1 MSHSQPPSS
10 VSPPAEGGLT
20 ATFLRIGGRLRH
32 IATQLLGSEAEA
44 EDALYEAFARLWQR
58 GGNGEGESTARQE
71 ALLTTTVR
79 HLSIDALRRRAAHPC
94 RSLDATETDVAE
106 TALALRTDPEGEYE
120 EDERF
125 AAVSRLIDHHLTP
138 LQRRLLYRRDVDGI
152 DYASLAQEEGRTET
166 ALRMQISR
174 ARRTVRHLYQQQNS
188 THV

>member
-1 MSHSQPPSS
+1 MPFVAARPIPADRSMQDYVYTGG
-10 VSPPAEGGLT
+10 VS
-20 ATFLRIGGRLRH
+20 
-32 IATQLLGSEAEA
+32 
-44 EDALYEAFARLWQR
+44 Y
-58 GGNGEGESTARQE
+58 
-71 ALLTTTVR
+71 
-79 HLSIDALRRRAAHPC
+79 
-94 RSLDATETDVAE
+94 
-106 TALALRTDPEGEYE
+106 ALRTDPEGENE

-152 DYASLAQEEGRTET
+152 DYATLAQEEGMTET